1 MDFRKLRQD
10 FPTLRHDDAP
20 AYLDN
25 ACVTLKPDSVVEAIH
40 DYYTKTPGCGGRS
53 VHRYG
58 SKISQSTSQTRTKLQ
73 KFLNADSA
81 SEIVFT
87 RNATHSLNQVA
98 HGMTWSKGDVVLTT
112 DREHN
117 SNLVPGYSLNK
128 NEE

>member
-1 MDFRKLRQD
+1 MDFKKLRED
-10 FPTLRHDDAP
+10 FPTLRNDDAP

-40 DYYTKTPGCGGRS
+40 NYYTKTPGCGGRS

-58 SKISQSTSQTRTKLQ
+58 SKISQSTSQTRKKLQ
-73 KFLNADSA
+73 NFLNADSA

-98 HGMTWSKGDVVLTT
+98 HGMAWACLLYTSPSPRDATLS
-112 DREHN
+112 RMP
-117 SNLVPGYSLNK
+117 SSA
-128 NEE
+128 